1 MRPELRSVRS
11 TFALARHT
19 QFVLQNMLAHV
30 LRISEMLKLPAI
42 VLWLASTS
50 LSHAE
55 ETAPATTIDFQRDV
69 QPLLEANCYDC
80 HGPDEQS
87 SGLRLDTRTALL
99 RGGNRGAAVSIGKPQ
114 ESVLINAL
122 LGEHDTPR
130 MPPEDYSD
138 PLDEADIEILRRW
151 IVEGATGPDD
161 SALASSMRRTSDHWS
176 FQPVLRPPIPNVAQ
190 QDWVRNP
197 IDAFVLDRLET
208 ENIRPSAEAEKS
220 TLIRLLSFDL
230 RGLPPTPAEVDRFCS
245 DTSSDAYDRLVD
257 RMLDSPHYGERWGRH
272 WLDAARYADSNGYT
286 IDGPRSIWKYRD
298 WVIEALNR
306 DLPFDTFTIQQMAGD
321 LLQDDSLSA
330 TVATGFHRNTLINQE
345 GGTDKEQFRVEA
357 VVDRVSTIGTI
368 YLGLTIACARCHDHK
383 FDPISQR
390 EFYELFAFM
399 NNDDEPNIDV
409 PSPEQI
415 ELTLLLKPRID
426 RATKQ
431 LRAREKELAAVQAEW
446 EASLE
451 DEQRKKL
458 PEDQQAALAVP
469 SKERDAKQKQAV
481 QKAHRKADADHGQLA
496 AALDALKKQLPKP
509 PQTMVLRARKS
520 PRKTNV
526 HVRGDFLRHGAE
538 VSPDVPDVL
547 PPLAQADAKDLSRL
561 DLAQWLVDARNP
573 LTARVTVNRMW
584 LAYFGRGLVDTENDF
599 GTQGSPPSHP
609 ELLDWLSSTF
619 IESRWSMKAMHRL
632 IVTSATYRQSSHA
645 RPDLETIDPDNILL
659 ARQSRQRFEAEV
671 IRDNALAV
679 SGLLCRKVGGPSV
692 FPYQPEGVM
701 RLAQVERPWN
711 VSAGEDR
718 HRRGLYTYFWRSTPH
733 PFLKTFDAP
742 DSNTACTRRYQSNTP
757 LQALTLL
764 NDEAFI
770 ECARSLGEHLAQCEL
785 EADEDRIRYA
795 MKLCLARE
803 PSEYELQRL
812 QSLLSEQRASADQ
825 STAWNTLA
833 RVMLNL
839 DEFITRE

>member
-1 MRPELRSVRS
+1 M
-11 TFALARHT
+11 F
-19 QFVLQNMLAHV
+19 LQNMLARPT
-30 LRISEMLKLPAI
+30 RIIDVLKLLAMVVWIVSVAETQGEEATPSPA
-42 VLWLASTS
+42 
-50 LSHAE
+50 
-55 ETAPATTIDFQRDV
+55 IDFQRDV

-87 SGLRLDTRTALL
+87 SGLRLDTRTSLL
-99 RGGNRGAAVSIGKPQ
+99 RGGNRGPAVTIGKPQ
-114 ESVLINAL
+114 ESVLIDAV
-122 LGEHDTPR
+122 LGENDTPR

-138 PLDEADIEILRRW
+138 PLSESDVEILRRW
-151 IVEGATGPDD
+151 IAEGATGPDD
-161 SALASSMRRTSDHWS
+161 SALAKSMRRTSDHWS
-176 FQPVLRPPIPNVAQ
+176 FQPVVRPPIPSVAHQ
-190 QDWVRNP
+190 EWVRNP
-197 IDAFVLDRLET
+197 IDAFVLNRLET
-208 ENIRPSAEAEKS
+208 DNIRPSAEAEKT
-220 TLIRLLSFDL
+220 TLIRRLSFDL

-245 DTSSDAYDRLVD
+245 DTSFDAYDRLVD

-298 WVIEALNR
+298 WVIDALNS
-306 DLPFDTFTIQQMAGD
+306 DLPFDAFTIQQMAGD
-321 LLQDDSLSA
+321 LLPTDSLSA
-330 TVATGFHRNTLINQE
+330 KVATGFHRNTLINQE
-345 GGTDKEQFRVEA
+345 GGTDQEQFRVEA
-357 VVDRVSTIGTI
+357 VVDRVSTIGTV
-368 YLGLTIACARCHDHK
+368 YLGLTVACARCHDHK

-409 PSPEQI
+409 PSPRQTALI
-415 ELTLLLKPRID
+415 HQLKPQID
-426 RATKQ
+426 EAAKQ
-431 LRAREKELAAVQAEW
+431 QRARDKELAAVQAEW
-446 EASLE
+446 EASLSG
-451 DEQRKKL
+451 EQLGKL
-458 PEDQQAALAVP
+458 PEELQAALAVP
-469 SKERDAKQKQAV
+469 AKERDAKQKQAIR
-481 QKAHRKADADHGQLA
+481 KAHQETDSQHRQIASRV
-496 AALDALKKQLPKP
+496 DALKKQLPTP
-509 PQTMVLRARKS
+509 PQTMVLRARSK
-520 PRKTNV
+520 PRQTNV

-538 VSPDVPDVL
+538 VSPDVPEVL
-547 PPLAQADAKDLSRL
+547 PPLAQSDREALNRL
-561 DLAQWLVDARNP
+561 DLANWLVDARNP

-609 ELLDWLSSTF
+609 ELLDWLASTF

-632 IVTSATYRQSSHA
+632 IVSSATYRQSSHA

-679 SGLLCRKVGGPSV
+679 SGLLSLKVGGPSV
-692 FPYQPEGVM
+692 FPYQPDGVM

-711 VSAGEDR
+711 VSSGEDR

-733 PFLKTFDAP
+733 PFLKMFDAP

-795 MKLCLARE
+795 MKLCLARD
-803 PSEYELQRL
+803 PNEYELQRL
-812 QSLLSEQRASADQ
+812 LELLATQRESADQ
-825 STAWNTLA
+825 VAAWNTLA